1 MRPLI
6 IAFFL
11 SACFLSGCVSTKM
24 PDQPYLNQDTTYLQG
39 MVEKL
44 PCCDM
49 ITLGYQTWNTEYNDR
64 GVAEDVQLDGLI
76 LNARSMLVHT
86 VFVRKSMGKGVDTC
100 TVEFNK
106 ITKELRRGRSALM
119 SVMNLVSTV
128 KGESTD
134 PQAEPDTS
142 LHSIEASGKVRIQD
156 RDFPFYFRHS
166 FTKNLVYSGWLV
178 MNGDTLR
185 SNQVRDTRNEGG
197 KLKQANGY
205 YDYWFELIRN
215 NKPCVVI
222 QLHKGAYGRI
232 YLSKDL
238 NAEEK
243 LLCLAYISAIY
254 NL

>member
-1 MRPLI
+1 MRLFASI
-6 IAFFL
+6 VFL
-11 SACFLSGCVSTKM
+11 SWLLLPGCVSTKM
-24 PDQPYLNQDTTYLQG
+24 PDQPYLNQDTAYFEG

-49 ITLGYQTWNTEYNDR
+49 MALGYQTWNTEYKDR
-64 GVAEDVQLDGLI
+64 GVTEDVQLDGLI

-86 VFVRKSMGKGVDTC
+86 VSVRKHMGKGMDTC
-100 TVEFNK
+100 TVEFSK
-106 ITKELRRGRSALM
+106 LIKELRRGRSAMM
-119 SVMNLVSTV
+119 SVMNLVDGV
-128 KGESTD
+128 KGKETH
-134 PQAEPDTS
+134 PQSEPDTS
-142 LHSIEASGKVRIQD
+142 LHSIEASGEIRIRD
-156 RDFPFYFRHS
+156 RNFPFYFRHS

-185 SNQVRDTRNEGG
+185 SNQVRDTRNEKGQF
-197 KLKQANGY
+197 KKANWY

-238 NAEEK
+238 SAEEK